1 MTMDKQLVREFAE
14 KYREFGIWFTEM
26 TNLTLRMDD
35 IEAAKVIRRNL
46 AEMTFALDDVIYRPL
61 HKQHPDLFDN

>member
-1 MTMDKQLVREFAE
+1 MDKELAREFAE
-14 KYREFGIWFTEM
+14 KYRAFGYWFTDM

-35 IEAAKVIRRNL
+35 AEGAKTIRRNL

-61 HKQHPDLFDN
+61 SKQYPDLFED